1 MTQEEKLKFL
11 QEEASK
17 LGVKV
22 VIIEEADDPVEPSPD
37 VILTHFQTCL
47 MHPRINMLDPIY
59 NYPSGKEK
67 RRARRAKQR
76 KKRK

>member
-17 LGVKV
+17 LGIKV
-22 VIIEEADDPVEPSPD
+22 VIVEEADDPVEPSPD
-37 VILTHFQTCL
+37 VILAPLQPYL
-47 MHPRINMLDPIY
+47 MPPKINMLDPIC